1 MTLKKKLAA
10 VIKKYQ
16 GHPEFLGID
25 IVDPNEPGAVDDT
38 LLHLTARTG
47 DLKGIEVLIASGA
60 EVNSIG
66 DLGNTPLHQAAMM
79 GKVDSVRKLLQLG
92 ADPSLRN
99 KFDQTAEEV
108 AKLGGHH
115 EIAEILKE
123 VHSAQRSPEK
133 EKKSRAAEQRVV
145 KKVK

>member
-10 VIKKYQ
+10 VIKKYE

-25 IVDPNEPGAVDDT
+25 IVDPNQPGAVDDT

-47 DLKGIEVLIASGA
+47 DLESIEVLIASGA
-60 EVNSIG
+60 QVNAVG

-79 GKVDSVRKLLQLG
+79 GKADSARKLLQLG

-99 KFDQTAEEV
+99 KFDQTALEV
-108 AKLGGHH
+108 AELGGHH
-115 EIAEILKE
+115 EIAEILKK
-123 VHSAQRSPEK
+123 VHDTRGSR
-133 EKKSRAAEQRVV
+133 KKNA
-145 KKVK
+145 